1 MKQNEK
7 VIRATSYV
15 AGITAIA
22 AAMLMAFFLVMS
34 LVGLIHPRKQP
45 IVLSTPS
52 VSKIYDGQVQSGS
65 AVILQSGWLL
75 PGHELQTLS
84 TMEYTQVGTYVDQPL
99 YVIRDETGADVT
111 KHYDI
116 TEQFG
121 QVDIQPRMIQL
132 FNRNQSKIYDGKPLT
147 ADRPDLIAGTL
158 AAGHV
163 LEVFPGVS
171 ITEPGK
177 VTAEVTYLIRDKEGR
192 DVTQQYNVVEQFGTL
207 EIRPLDLIISTGS
220 ANKRYDGKPL
230 FPPGWQCIG
239 GTLWEGHILN
249 VDVTG
254 QLTEVGQAPSEATA
268 WVTDEKGRDVSYLY
282 NIRYELG
289 TLQVDALELHIRTQS
304 AQKEYDGEP
313 LQGMEWTLTGGTL
326 MPGDKLQLRDH
337 TSITVAGSAENRLEL
352 AVIAADG
359 TDVTDCYQLVYDYG
373 TLQIQ
378 PRTICIRTASAQ
390 KKYDGTA
397 LNSNDF
403 EITSGSLVDGDS
415 IWLSCTSITEVG
427 YSDNYVIDCV
437 VRHTG
442 SDGTSED
449 VTGCYR
455 IVYDYGTLRITA
467 R

>member
-7 VIRATSYV
+7 MIRATSYV

-22 AAMLMAFFLVMS
+22 AAMLMALFLVMS

-132 FNRNQSKIYDGKPLT
+132 FNRNHSKIYDGKPLT

-207 EIRPLDLIISTGS
+207 EIRPLDLIICTES
-220 ANKRYDGKPL
+220 ANKRYDGNPL
-230 FPPGWQCIG
+230 SPR
-239 GTLWEGHILN
+239 
-249 VDVTG
+249 D
-254 QLTEVGQAPSEATA
+254 
-268 WVTDEKGRDVSYLY
+268 GRAS
-282 NIRYELG
+282 
-289 TLQVDALELHIRTQS
+289 
-304 AQKEYDGEP
+304 
-313 LQGMEWTLTGGTL
+313 
-326 MPGDKLQLRDH
+326 
-337 TSITVAGSAENRLEL
+337 VAHCGKD
-352 AVIAADG
+352 I
-359 TDVTDCYQLVYDYG
+359 Y
-373 TLQIQ
+373 
-378 PRTICIRTASAQ
+378 
-390 KKYDGTA
+390 
-397 LNSNDF
+397 
-403 EITSGSLVDGDS
+403 
-415 IWLSCTSITEVG
+415 
-427 YSDNYVIDCV
+427 
-437 VRHTG
+437 
-442 SDGTSED
+442 
-449 VTGCYR
+449 
-455 IVYDYGTLRITA
+455 
-467 R
+467 